1 MLEGGERGDD
11 SDERLA
17 SIAASD
23 SGAFGALYDRY
34 VDRVYRYCARRLP
47 TIEAAEDATSQAF
60 TEALRSIGR
69 YRADRATFRTWLFA
83 IAHHV
88 VVDQL
93 RTHRPT
99 APLDSDQPAGTEEDY
114 RSEVDEL
121 LARLPDDQR
130 QVIELRL
137 VGLTHREIAAVLGK
151 SDGAIRVAH
160 HRAMERLRA
169 IVRQEMSAP

>member
-1 MLEGGERGDD
+1 MLDGGQDADD

-17 SIAASD
+17 SACD
-23 SGAFGALYDRY
+23 TDPTAFGALYDRY

-47 TIEAAEDATSQAF
+47 TVEAAEDATSQTF
-60 TEALRSIGR
+60 MEALRSIGR

-93 RTHRPT
+93 RAHRPT
-99 APLDSDQPAGTEEDY
+99 SPLDADQPAGDADDH

-121 LARLPDDQR
+121 LTRLPDDQR

-137 VGLTHREIAAVLGK
+137 VGLTHKEIGAVLGK
-151 SDGAIRVAH
+151 RHGAVRVAH
-160 HRAMERLRA
+160 HRAMERLKT
-169 IVRQEMSAP
+169 IVRQEAETT

>member
-1 MLEGGERGDD
+1 VLDGGRGEDNN
-11 SDERLA
+11 DERLA
-17 SIAASD
+17 SACD
-23 SGAFGALYDRY
+23 MDPTAFGALYDRY
-34 VDRVYRYCARRLP
+34 VDRVYRYCARRLA
-47 TIEAAEDATSQAF
+47 TVEAAEDATSQTF
-60 TEALRSIGR
+60 MEALRSIGR

-93 RTHRPT
+93 RAHRPT
-99 APLDSDQPAGTEEDY
+99 SPLDADQPSGAGDDP

-137 VGLTHREIAAVLGK
+137 VGLTHKEIAGVLGK
-151 SDGAIRVAH
+151 SHGAVRVAH
-160 HRAMERLRA
+160 HRAMERLRTL
-169 IVRQEMSAP
+169 VRQEVEAP